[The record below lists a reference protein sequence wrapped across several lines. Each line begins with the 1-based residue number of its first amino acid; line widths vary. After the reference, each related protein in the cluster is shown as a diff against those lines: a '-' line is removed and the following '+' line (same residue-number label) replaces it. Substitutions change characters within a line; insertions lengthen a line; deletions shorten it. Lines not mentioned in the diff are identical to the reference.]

1 MEGALSLVTAPAT
14 EPVSMAEAKLHMGVT
29 ITEDNVY
36 ITSLL
41 LAAKDQVEDICSIRC
56 VNQTWKWTLDA
67 FPSERFLRV
76 PLAPLVSVS
85 SIKYTDSSGVQ
96 TTLSSS
102 DYIVDAVSVP
112 GRIVLKDT
120 ASWPSTTLQA
130 ANGIEV
136 EFVCG
141 YGASAVG
148 VPQRLKQA
156 ILFLAA
162 QWYTNREASTPLASD
177 FKTMPDAF
185 KALVAQFRMWLV

>member
-1 MEGALSLVTAPAT
+1 MNGALSLVTAPAA
-14 EPVSMAEAKLHMGVT
+14 EPVSMAEAKLHMGVS

-41 LAAKDQVEDICSIRC
+41 LAAKDQVEDICSIRL

-67 FPSERFLRV
+67 FPGERFLRV
-76 PLAPLVSVS
+76 PLAPMVSVS

-96 TTLSSS
+96 ATLSAS
-102 DYIVDAVSVP
+102 DYIVDAVGLP
-112 GRIVLKDT
+112 GRIVLKDS

-130 ANGIEV
+130 ANGVEV

-141 YGASAVG
+141 YGATAVG

-156 ILFLAA
+156 ILFLTA
-162 QWYTNREASTPLASD
+162 QWYANRESAAPLASD

-185 KALVAQFRMWLV
+185 KALVSQYRMWLV